1 MKSPNGAV
9 TIKDVAARA
18 GLTPAAVSMILNGKG
33 TFKEE
38 TIMKVKRIVRELNYV
53 PNVNATRLVKRET
66 KLIGLL
72 VPSMAEPF
80 TIEVL
85 RGIESQIRNSG
96 YNLVIHSTVG
106 RPKSEEEIYRDI
118 ARSRQVDGI
127 VVQLFDHN
135 QNRTQEFIQHK
146 LPCVVIEADLKE
158 LDSISVN
165 NYAGGFRA
173 TDYLA
178 RKGKK
183 KILLVYGPL
192 PSTVMS
198 ERRRGYEAALKKHNI
213 RLSQKLLFE
222 APYKISEMRQQGS
235 EVIESFARKSKE
247 LPFDAVFCAAG
258 DEMAIGI
265 VTALLELGY
274 RIPKDVAVVGFDD
287 QPIAQLI
294 SPHLTTIRQ
303 PIQKMGATAID
314 FLLHRIKHPDAP
326 IQSRR
331 LEPELIIRETA

>member
-1 MKSPNGAV
+1 MMKSAAT
-9 TIKDVAARA
+9 TIKDVAALA
-18 GLTPAAVSMILNGKG
+18 GITPAAVSMILNGKG
-33 TFKEE
+33 TFREE
-38 TIMKVKRIVRELNYV
+38 TIKKVKKIARELNYV

-80 TIEVL
+80 TVEVL
-85 RGIESQIRNSG
+85 RGIESQMRNSS

-135 QNRTQEFIQHK
+135 HNRTQEFIQHDV
-146 LPCVVIEADLKE
+146 PCVVIEADLKE
-158 LDSISVN
+158 LDSIAVDN
-165 NYAGGFRA
+165 FEGGFRA

-178 RKGKK
+178 RKGKT
-183 KILLVYGPL
+183 KILLVYGPM

-198 ERRRGYEAALKKHNI
+198 ERRRGYEAALKKNKL
-213 RLSQKLLFE
+213 RMSQRLLFE
-222 APYKISEMRQQGS
+222 APYKISEMRQQGR
-235 EVIESFARKSKE
+235 EAIEQFAQKNKR

-265 VTALLELGY
+265 VTALLERGY
-274 RIPKDVAVVGFDD
+274 RIPKDVAVIGFDD
-287 QPIAQLI
+287 QPIAQLV
-294 SPHLTTIRQ
+294 SPHLTTVRQ
-303 PIQKMGATAID
+303 PIQKMGATAIE
-314 FLLHRIKHPDAP
+314 FLLNRIKNPSAP
-326 IQSRR
+326 IQRR
-331 LEPELIIRETA
+331 LLVPELIIRETA